1 LLVGNGVIFFI
12 LYRKKL
18 RLNPADRFFCSIVM
32 QIRDHMG
39 SFEEGARR
47 SSITC
52 SEPLSV
58 QVATCATVSFYPG
71 DDDDE
76 GSTLM
81 TAVLRASPWFQ
92 NAPWRDFVIIN
103 IAAGSDAPAC
113 MVLARLWGFFS
124 TGRSQQPGEVDEKS
138 SWICVSTYSNDEYR
152 CDCSISKA
160 VLPRWQVMA
169 KDPGCPK
176 VYPLAMLE
184 DTAFVLPFLEEG
196 HEKDFYLDKCFY
208 IPKETYFDF

>member
-1 LLVGNGVIFFI
+1 M
-12 LYRKKL
+12 
-18 RLNPADRFFCSIVM
+18 A
-32 QIRDHMG
+32 
-39 SFEEGARR
+39 SFEQGART

-52 SEPLSV
+52 SEPVSV
-58 QVATCATVSFYPG
+58 QVATCATVAFYSGG
-71 DDDDE
+71 DVDE

-81 TAVLRASPWFQ
+81 TVVLRASPWFQ

-103 IAAGSDAPAC
+103 IAAGSDAPEC

-124 TGRSQQPGEVDEKS
+124 AGRSEQPGEVDEQS
-138 SWICVSTYSNDEYR
+138 SWICVSTYSNDENRRDRY
-152 CDCSISKA
+152 ISKTA
-160 VLPRWQVMA
+160 LPRWQVMV

-196 HEKDFYLDKCFY
+196 HKEDSYLDKCFY
-208 IPKETYFDF
+208 IPKETYFDLNE